1 MSEQPTTRTR
11 PQVAQ
16 ASDSGASHIPV
27 LLSEVMHA
35 LGPVDGTCIVDA
47 TFGAGGYSRALL
59 DAGARVI
66 GFDRDPNAIAA
77 AADLVEASNGRLQL
91 VHAPFSQ
98 MEQRLADL
106 GVTSVDGIVLDIGV
120 SSMQLDQAER
130 GFAFRFD
137 GPLDMR
143 MDQDGETA
151 ADIVN
156 SWSEAEL
163 AELFFAYGEERR
175 SRAIARL
182 IVEVREDWPITTTRG
197 LATLIEK
204 LMPVRKRGPG
214 PVIHPATRVFQALR
228 IAVNDE
234 LGELAS
240 ALFAAERLLVPGG
253 HLAVVTFHS
262 LEDRIVKRFLAHA
275 AQTARGSRHQPD
287 MPVAPAR
294 FDIVT
299 RRPVVPGDAEMTA
312 NPRARSAKLRAGVRT
327 DAAPSGDEATSLE
340 SLARLGAPVLRQ
352 RPQAPSSGRGSRHA
366 RP

>member
-1 MSEQPTTRTR
+1 MADRSAGEGEAP
-11 PQVAQ
+11 
-16 ASDSGASHIPV
+16 HIPV
-27 LLSEVMHA
+27 LLPEVLQA
-35 LGPVDGTCIVDA
+35 LGPLEGKLVVDG

-77 AADLVEASNGRLQL
+77 AADLIEASGGRLQL
-91 VHAPFSQ
+91 VQAPFSD
-98 MEQRLADL
+98 MENGLAEL
-106 GVTSVDGIVLDIGV
+106 GVKSVDGIVLDIGV
-120 SSMQLDQAER
+120 SSMQLDRAER

-156 SWSEAEL
+156 NWSEAEL

-182 IVEVREDWPITTTRG
+182 IVEVREEWPITTTRG

-240 ALFAAERLLVPGG
+240 ALFAAERLLHPGG
-253 HLAVVTFHS
+253 RLAVVTFHS
-262 LEDRIVKRFLAHA
+262 LEDRIVKRFFAHA
-275 AQTARGSRHQPD
+275 AQTSRGSRHQPD

-294 FDIVT
+294 FDVLT
-299 RRPVVPGDAEMTA
+299 HRPVVPGDEEMAA
-312 NPRARSAKLRAGVRT
+312 NPRARSAKLRAAQRT
-327 DAAPSGDEATSLE
+327 EANPSLDSEAGPDGR
-340 SLARLGAPVLRQ
+340 ARLGVPLLKLRGQ
-352 RPQAPSSGRGSRHA
+352 QSSKTRRARRARH
-366 RP
+366 